1 MSQRNVNGPLIA
13 LLLLGS
19 AQPVWAKDLNI
30 TAAQVERMDINLAQ
44 VTEASTEAVALLPG
58 TVVPA
63 VNARTVAAAPFAGT
77 VVQVHVL
84 PGQAVKKGEPLAT
97 LSSREL
103 LDAQSQVKQS
113 EAELQMAEAIAKRKR
128 FLADKNITSP
138 VLAEE
143 SEAQVAK
150 IRAVLDQHK
159 KTLALG
165 EITLGQGGQY
175 TITSASS
182 GIVVETQAMPGSKL
196 DSMAPAVTIDS
207 SAEVWIEAQ
216 VPSELVT
223 RVKPGDSVRVIN
235 GPIGKIISIG
245 GSLDRMTR
253 SASMLASVP
262 ANTGLLPGQMVTLT
276 IERATETGGLTVPST
291 AVAWINDKHAV
302 FLKTDAGF
310 ALKDVTLRGK
320 SPIGATISGDILPGQ
335 QVAATGLPQL
345 ESMLAGE

>member
-1 MSQRNVNGPLIA
+1 MSQRSLNRQLMA

-19 AQPVWAKDLNI
+19 AQPVWAKELNV
-30 TAAQVERMDINLAQ
+30 TAAQVERMDIKLAL
-44 VTEASTEAVALLPG
+44 VKEASTEAVALLPG

-63 VNARTVAAAPFAGT
+63 MNARTVAAAPFAGT
-77 VVQVHVL
+77 VVQIHVL
-84 PGQAVKKGEPLAT
+84 PGQTVKKGDPLAT
-97 LSSREL
+97 LASREL
-103 LDAQSQVKQS
+103 LDALSQVKQS
-113 EAELQMAEAIAKRKR
+113 EAELQMSEAIAKRKR

-143 SEAQVAK
+143 SDAQVAK
-150 IRAVLDQHK
+150 IRAVLDQHRR
-159 KTLALG
+159 TLSLG
-165 EITLGQGGQY
+165 GITLGDGGQY
-175 TITSASS
+175 TIASASS

-196 DSMAPAVTIDS
+196 DAMTPAVTIDN

-223 RVKPGDSVRVIN
+223 RVKLGDRVRVID
-235 GPIGKIISIG
+235 GPIGKIVSIG

-276 IERATETGGLTVPST
+276 VERATETGGLEVPST
-291 AVAWINDKHAV
+291 AVAWINEKPAV
-302 FLKTDAGF
+302 FVKNDAGF
-310 ALKDVTLRGK
+310 SVRAVTLRGK
-320 SPIGATISGDILPGQ
+320 SPISATVSGDLLPGQ
-335 QVAATGLPQL
+335 QVAETGLPQL